1 MSEIVT
7 SRPGGRSPALILGI
21 GVALALITIGA
32 VGAYTIAEVR
42 RLRDEQTTIS
52 ERNRKDSLQLLR
64 IQNDLSSLGVLMR
77 DMADAVE
84 PYPLQGYQPAFDR
97 IRRDLAEATATERT
111 LAPAGR
117 AEAQQTM
124 LLQTIDGYWADVNRM
139 FALARTDEAA
149 ARQLIRETLIARHR
163 AIDGMV
169 SQFLVMN
176 NRMQEEA
183 AEANRAIYDR
193 VGREILLLVAVL
205 LVVTALVGVWVML
218 SNLRAFREVEQVSAE
233 LRTLSRRMLRVQ
245 EDVQRAISRELHD
258 DFGQIVTAIGT
269 LLGRARRHAG
279 DAVLAAEL
287 DGVRAIAQQ
296 ALDRIRSRSQWLHP
310 GILDDFGLAK
320 ALARAVEQFAE
331 QTGIRVRLDASGP
344 LEAVRDDV
352 AIHVYRIVQEA
363 LSNIARHSG
372 SPDAWVRVTCVN
384 DALELEIEDRG
395 SGTTMDDAIRGT
407 GRGMGLVSMRERAE
421 LIGGELQLRHPSQGG
436 LVVHLRVPSCF
447 AAAPSPHQGAA

>member
-1 MSEIVT
+1 VF
-7 SRPGGRSPALILGI
+7 ILGM
-21 GVALALITIGA
+21 GVALALITIAA

-64 IQNDLSSLGVLMR
+64 IQNDLSSLAVLMR

-84 PYPLQGYQPAFDR
+84 PYPLRGYEPAFDR

-111 LAPAGR
+111 LAPAVR
-117 AEAQQTM
+117 PDAQQTM
-124 LLQTIDGYWADVNRM
+124 LLQTIDAFWADVARM
-139 FALARTDEAA
+139 FALARADEPG
-149 ARQLIRETLIARHR
+149 ARQLIREALIARHR

-183 AEANRAIYDR
+183 AQANRAIYDR
-193 VGREILLLVAVL
+193 VNREILLLVAAL
-205 LVVTALVGVWVML
+205 LVVTAMVGVWVIL
-218 SNLRAFREVEQVSAE
+218 SNRRAFREVEQVSGE
-233 LRTLSRRMLRVQ
+233 LRTLSWRMLRVQ

-269 LLGRARRHAG
+269 LLGRARRHAT
-279 DAVLAAEL
+279 DSALAAEL

-310 GILDDFGLAK
+310 GVLDDFGLEK
-320 ALARAVEQFAE
+320 ALARCVEQFGE
-331 QTGIRVRLDASGP
+331 QTGIRVRFDASGP
-344 LEAVRDDV
+344 LQAVRDDV

-363 LSNIARHSG
+363 LSNISRHSG
-372 SPDAWVRVTCVN
+372 SPDAWVRVTCAGT
-384 DALELEIEDRG
+384 ALDLEIEDRG
-395 SGTTMDDAIRGT
+395 SGTAMEDAVRGT
-407 GRGMGLVSMRERAE
+407 GGLGLVSMRERAE
-421 LIGGELQLRHPSQGG
+421 LIGGELQVRRPPQGG
-436 LVVHLRVPSCF
+436 WIVHLHVPSCL
-447 AAAPSPHQGAA
+447 AAARPPHEGAA